1 MKPLILASFTIL
13 AILYSRGQNC
23 YNQCLDRDKIDFV
36 KTEIYKA
43 ILLSDE
49 VKKEK
54 EFYLVSIQTLDL
66 DINPNSKFF
75 QIFIKE
81 KKDTIS
87 VDKLNQKM
95 PYNYKIYKELKEEK
109 YMDSNLQRVNLYQAF
124 SEYNEWKPVN
134 YSYIRIY
141 EPLDKWANL
150 YLYISDLIGGNP
162 YEIIPVFYSQ
172 IKNNQELKQEYKLY
186 KVVYSKQG
194 KIESINTIN

>member
-1 MKPLILASFTIL
+1 M
-13 AILYSRGQNC
+13 
-23 YNQCLDRDKIDFV
+23 DRAKIDFV

-43 ILLSDE
+43 LLLSDE

-54 EFYLVSIQTLDL
+54 EFHLVSIQTLDL
-66 DINPNSKFF
+66 DINPNSNFF

-81 KKDTIS
+81 KKDSIS

-109 YMDSNLQRVNLYQAF
+109 FMDSNLQRVNLYQAF

-162 YEIIPVFYSQ
+162 YEIIPVFYTQ
-172 IKNNQELKQEYKLY
+172 IKNKQELKQEYKLY
-186 KVVYSKQG
+186 KIVYSKQG